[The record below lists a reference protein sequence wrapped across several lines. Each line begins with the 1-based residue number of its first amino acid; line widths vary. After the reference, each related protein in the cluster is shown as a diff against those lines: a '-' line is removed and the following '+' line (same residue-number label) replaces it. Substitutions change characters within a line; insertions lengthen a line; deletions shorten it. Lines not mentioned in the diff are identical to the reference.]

1 MGLEPGTAAFT
12 AGPLPEKSDVVTSRD
27 PGAAQAGHGADAPT
41 APAVEMLDIVKI
53 YGANAANE
61 GVRFVANRGEI
72 HALLGENG
80 AGKTTLMSILY
91 GLTRPDSGEIR
102 VDGITREIPSP
113 QHALALGIGMVH
125 QTFMLV
131 PTFTVA
137 EAVVLGTGR
146 RRLLFK
152 RADAEARVA
161 ECAERYGIAVDPR
174 APVDDLPVDSKQRVE
189 ILKLLYRGAQTL
201 ILDEPTSVLGPVES
215 AALFDTLDTL
225 RAGGASIVIVTHKL
239 QEVMAMADRVS
250 VLRRGRN
257 VMDAVRGEYDAES
270 LARAMVPEE
279 VRALPAR
286 APAEGGSRSR
296 PRLEVRGLTAHSAP
310 GVTAVDDV
318 SFAVRAGEVLG
329 VAGVAGNGQQELLR
343 VLAGILPVTSGTF
356 AIDGIDATSS
366 DTRTLRQAGV
376 AAIPDDRQA
385 WGVAPSMTVA
395 ENLALTRVGSRQTGR
410 QRTFD
415 LTRRRARTAEL
426 IAEFEIRPP
435 HPNLPIS
442 ALSGGNQQKVVLAR
456 ELEREPGVVLV
467 ANPTQGLDV
476 GATALVHRKL
486 LEARNRGAAILLVSG
501 DIDELTTVSD
511 RLVVLYRGRIAL
523 ETAVHEADTGRIA
536 RAMAGTHLDSASG
549 AAATGTRAAPAS
561 SESDDDDAM
570 RMP

>member
-1 MGLEPGTAAFT
+1 MGLEPGTAAIP
-12 AGPLPEKSDVVTSRD
+12 AGPPPDITSRD
-27 PGAAQAGHGADAPT
+27 PGTTPAGRGDPPVPA
-41 APAVEMLDIVKI
+41 AVEMLDIVKI
-53 YGANAANE
+53 YGATVANDS
-61 GVRFVANRGEI
+61 VRFELARGEI

-91 GLTRPDSGEIR
+91 GLARPDSGEIR
-102 VDGITREIPSP
+102 IDGLPREIRSP

-146 RRLLFK
+146 RRMMLR
-152 RADAEARVA
+152 RAEAEARVA

-174 APVDDLPVDSKQRVE
+174 ATVDDLPVDSKQRVE
-189 ILKLLYRGAQTL
+189 ILKLLYRGARTL

-215 AALFDTLDTL
+215 AALFDTLDAL

-239 QEVMAMADRVS
+239 REVMAMADRVS

-279 VRALPAR
+279 VRSLPAR
-286 APAEGGSRSR
+286 APAEGGSRSQA
-296 PRLEVRGLTAHSAP
+296 RLEIRGLTVHAAP
-310 GVTAVDDV
+310 GVPAVDDV
-318 SFAVRAGEVLG
+318 SFRVRAGEVLG

-343 VLAGILPVTSGTF
+343 ALAGILPATSGTF
-356 AIDGIDATSS
+356 AIDGIDATRF
-366 DTRTLRQAGV
+366 DTRRLRRAGV

-385 WGVAPSMTVA
+385 WGIAPSMTVA
-395 ENLALTRVGSRQTGR
+395 ENLALTRVGSRETGR
-410 QRTFD
+410 HRTFD

-435 HPNLPIS
+435 NPNLPIS

-456 ELEREPGVVLV
+456 ELEREPSVVLV

-486 LEARNRGAAILLVSG
+486 LEARNRGAAVLLVSG
-501 DIDELTTVSD
+501 DIDELVTVSD

-523 ETAVHEADTGRIA
+523 ETAVQDADTGQIA
-536 RAMAGTHLDSASG
+536 RAMAGTHLESPHD
-549 AAATGTRAAPAS
+549 AAAALATPAPR
-561 SESDDDDAM
+561 EPDDAAA
-570 RMP
+570 MP

>member
-1 MGLEPGTAAFT
+1 
-12 AGPLPEKSDVVTSRD
+12 
-27 PGAAQAGHGADAPT
+27 
-41 APAVEMLDIVKI
+41 
-53 YGANAANE
+53 
-61 GVRFVANRGEI
+61 
-72 HALLGENG
+72 
-80 AGKTTLMSILY
+80 
-91 GLTRPDSGEIR
+91 
-102 VDGITREIPSP
+102 
-113 QHALALGIGMVH
+113 
-125 QTFMLV
+125 
-131 PTFTVA
+131 
-137 EAVVLGTGR
+137 
-146 RRLLFK
+146 
-152 RADAEARVA
+152 
-161 ECAERYGIAVDPR
+161 
-174 APVDDLPVDSKQRVE
+174 
-189 ILKLLYRGAQTL
+189 
-201 ILDEPTSVLGPVES
+201 VLGPVES

-239 QEVMAMADRVS
+239 HEVMAMADRVS

-257 VMDAVRGEYDAES
+257 VMDAVRGGYDAES

-279 VRALPAR
+279 VRSLPTR
-286 APAEGGSRSR
+286 APADGTGHSR
-296 PRLEVRGLTAHSAP
+296 PRLEVRGLTVHSAP

-343 VLAGILPVTSGTF
+343 VLAGTMPVTRGTF
-356 AIDGIDATSS
+356 AIDGVDATGF

-385 WGVAPSMTVA
+385 WGIAPSMTVA

-410 QRTFD
+410 HRTFD
-415 LTRRRARTAEL
+415 VTRRRARTAEL

-486 LEARNRGAAILLVSG
+486 LVARNRGAAVLLVSG

-523 ETAVHEADTGRIA
+523 EAAVHEADTGRIA
-536 RAMAGTHLDSASG
+536 RAMAGTHLDSAAASG
-549 AAATGTRAAPAS
+549 TPAAPAS
-561 SESDDDDAM
+561 PESDDAV
-570 RMP
+570 RQP

>member
-1 MGLEPGTAAFT
+1 M
-12 AGPLPEKSDVVTSRD
+12 R
-27 PGAAQAGHGADAPT
+27 
-41 APAVEMLDIVKI
+41 DIVKM
-53 YGANAANE
+53 YGTNAAND
-61 GVRFVANRGEI
+61 GVNFTVNRGEI

-102 VDGITREIPSP
+102 VDGHVQEIRSP

-146 RRLLFK
+146 RSLLLK

-161 ECAERYGIAVDPR
+161 ECAERHGIAVDPR
-174 APVDDLPVDSKQRVE
+174 ATVDDLPVDSKQRVE

-239 QEVMAMADRVS
+239 REVMAMADRVS

-257 VMDAVRGEYDAES
+257 AMDAVRGEYDAES
-270 LARAMVPEE
+270 LSRAMVPEE

-286 APAEGGSRSR
+286 AAADSGGRSR
-296 PRLEVRGLTAHSAP
+296 PRLEVRGLTVQSAP
-310 GVTAVDDV
+310 GVPAVDDV
-318 SFAVRAGEVLG
+318 SFTVHAGEVLG

-343 VLAGILPVTSGTF
+343 ALAGILPVTSGTF
-356 AIDGIDATSS
+356 AIDGIDVTHF
-366 DTRTLRQAGV
+366 DTRRLRRAGV

-385 WGVAPSMTVA
+385 WGIAPSMTVA

-415 LTRRRARTAEL
+415 LGRRRARTAEL
-426 IAEFEIRPP
+426 MAEFEIRPAN
-435 HPNLPIS
+435 PNLPIS

-486 LEARNRGAAILLVSG
+486 LEARNRGAAVLLVSG
-501 DIDELTTVSD
+501 DIDELVTVSD
-511 RLVVLYRGRIAL
+511 RLVVFYRGRSAL
-523 ETAVHEADTGRIA
+523 ETDVHDADTAQIA
-536 RAMAGTHLDSASG
+536 RAMAGTHLDP
-549 AAATGTRAAPAS
+549 AARPAAPGDQPFAPDVQTS
-561 SESDDDDAM
+561 APDDAT
-570 RMP
+570 RTP

>member
-1 MGLEPGTAAFT
+1 MGPEPGTTAF
-12 AGPLPEKSDVVTSRD
+12 AIGPRSEKPDDGTSRD
-27 PGAAQAGHGADAPT
+27 AGAASAGQGAEASS
-41 APAVEMLDIVKI
+41 APAVEMLDIVKV
-53 YGANAANE
+53 YGSNRAND
-61 GVRFVANRGEI
+61 GVEFVLNRGEI

-91 GLTRPDSGEIR
+91 GLSRPDSGEIR
-102 VDGITREIPSP
+102 VNGRTREIRSP

-146 RRLLFK
+146 RRMLLK

-174 APVDDLPVDSKQRVE
+174 AVVDDLPVDSKQRVE

-215 AALFDTLDTL
+215 AALFDTLDRL
-225 RAGGASIVIVTHKL
+225 REGGASIVIVTHKL
-239 QEVMAMADRVS
+239 REVMAMADRVS

-257 VMDAVRGEYDAES
+257 VMNAVRGDYDAES

-279 VRALPAR
+279 VRSLPAR
-286 APAEGGSRSR
+286 APADGGNHR
-296 PRLEVRGLTAHSAP
+296 PRLEVRGLTVHSTP
-310 GVTAVDDV
+310 GVAAVDDV
-318 SFAVRAGEVLG
+318 SFEVRAGEVLG

-343 VLAGILPVTSGTF
+343 ALAGILPVTSGTF
-356 AIDGIDATSS
+356 AIDGIDATSF
-366 DTRTLRQAGV
+366 DTRRLRQAGV
-376 AAIPDDRQA
+376 AAIPDDRHA
-385 WGVAPSMTVA
+385 WGIAPSMTVA

-410 QRTFD
+410 RRTFD
-415 LTRRRARTAEL
+415 LARRRARTLEL
-426 IAEFEIRPP
+426 VAEFEIRPP

-486 LEARNRGAAILLVSG
+486 LEARNRGAAVLLVSG
-501 DIDELTTVSD
+501 DIDELITVSD

-523 ETAVHEADTGRIA
+523 ETAVHGADAGQIA
-536 RAMAGTHLDSASG
+536 RAMAGTHLETVPDVAADSAG
-549 AAATGTRAAPAS
+549 TATTS
-561 SESDDDDAM
+561 QHTSDEAT